1 MENHAFS
8 VTVEQLSSAE
18 GLMYGKEE
26 FTSDSCSHTC
36 SRPNSAWLGD
46 AQQEHT
52 ALPSCEWL
60 KTALAILCVP

>member
-1 MENHAFS
+1 
-8 VTVEQLSSAE
+8 
-18 GLMYGKEE
+18 
-26 FTSDSCSHTC
+26 
-36 SRPNSAWLGD
+36 LGD